1 MNNNALISMKK
12 DLPRQI
18 LINLFTT
25 TLSESYKQEMCGQK
39 LKRKEFQKILEKSP
53 YYQDWQ
59 TWELQL
65 KSRRREKYG
74 LALNGEPWMIQKS
87 NKAVERCILSL
98 KIMELIYSYY
108 WLPLIRFS
116 FFTSITIF
124 NNISIIFFLF

>member
-74 LALNGEPWMIQKS
+74 LALNGEP
-87 NKAVERCILSL
+87 
-98 KIMELIYSYY
+98 
-108 WLPLIRFS
+108 
-116 FFTSITIF
+116 
-124 NNISIIFFLF
+124 